1 MVESRSR
8 HHSGHRSG
16 HHSGR
21 HSRRHHSA
29 WRPGKGQWIWF
40 GIAAV
45 ALGVVLFFVRHREW
59 ADFYALHIYPRWS
72 GAMSWLTGWIPF
84 SLDEVL
90 VVATVS
96 GIALCLARFR
106 RRWMALLAL
115 LMWLVVWFYAGWGIN
130 YFRSDIYARA
140 GVRPVVR
147 GSVEIES
154 AESAESGEAAGTV
167 GAAEFGE
174 SAESA
179 GSAGSPADARFE
191 AFLRA
196 YTSELNE
203 SYVPVETID
212 RKALALEIKEY
223 YGSVPERFGL
233 AEPKPWQR
241 PKRLI
246 FSRLY
251 SGVGVLGFVGP
262 FFNEIQVNADVP
274 PVEYPFTY
282 AHELSH
288 LLGVSSEAEANYW
301 AFKACVASAEPA
313 FRYAGLQSLLP
324 HVWSSARR
332 TMPEEEFRLWTE
344 SLRPEVVAALQS
356 EQDYW
361 TDLYSPLIGRI
372 QHRLY
377 DHFLKGNN
385 IPSGTA
391 NYNEVIQI
399 ILSLN

>member
-1 MVESRSR
+1 MAR
-8 HHSGHRSG
+8 HRR
-16 HHSGR
+16 R
-21 HSRRHHSA
+21 HSRRHHSL
-29 WRPGKGQWIWF
+29 WRPGRGQWIWF
-40 GIAAV
+40 GTAAV
-45 ALGVVLFFVRHREW
+45 ALGVVVFFVRHREW

-72 GAMSWLTGWIPF
+72 GVMSWLTGWIPF

-90 VVATVS
+90 VVAAIV
-96 GIALCLARFR
+96 GIVVCLARFR

-140 GVRPVVR
+140 GVKPVVR
-147 GSVEIES
+147 EVE
-154 AESAESGEAAGTV
+154 
-167 GAAEFGE
+167 
-174 SAESA
+174 
-179 GSAGSPADARFE
+179 RFE
-191 AFLRA
+191 AFLQA
-196 YTSELNE
+196 YTSRFNE

-212 RKALALEIKEY
+212 RKALALEVKEY
-223 YGSVPERFGL
+223 YSGMPERFGL

-274 PVEYPFTY
+274 LVEYPFTY

-301 AFKACVASAEPA
+301 AFKACVASAEPE

-332 TMPEEEFRLWTE
+332 TLPEEEFRAWTE

-361 TDLYSPLIGRI
+361 ADLYSPLIGRI

>member
-1 MVESRSR
+1 MAK
-8 HHSGHRSG
+8 HR
-16 HHSGR
+16 
-21 HSRRHHSA
+21 RRHHSA
-29 WRPGKGQWIWF
+29 WRPGKAQWVWF
-40 GIAAV
+40 GTAVV
-45 ALGVVLFFVRHREW
+45 ALGVVLFFVGHREW

-72 GAMSWLTGWIPF
+72 GAVSWLTGWIPF

-90 VVATVS
+90 VVAAVA
-96 GIALCLARFR
+96 GVVVCLVRFR

-147 GSVEIES
+147 GSVEREEA
-154 AESAESGEAAGTV
+154 AESEESAGTV
-167 GAAEFGE
+167 GSADAAE
-174 SAESA
+174 SV
-179 GSAGSPADARFE
+179 GSAGSSADERFE
-191 AFLRA
+191 AFLRV
-196 YTSELNE
+196 YTAGLNE

-212 RKALALEIKEY
+212 RKVLALEVKEY
-223 YGSVPERFGL
+223 YSGVPERFGL

-324 HVWSSARR
+324 QVWSSARR
-332 TMPEEEFRLWTE
+332 TLPEEEFRAWTE

-361 TDLYSPLIGRI
+361 AALYSPLIGRI

>member
-1 MVESRSR
+1 MAK
-8 HHSGHRSG
+8 HR
-16 HHSGR
+16 R
-21 HSRRHHSA
+21 HSRRHHSP
-29 WRPGKGQWIWF
+29 WRPKRGQWIWF
-40 GIAAV
+40 VTAAV
-45 ALGVVLFFVRHREW
+45 ALALVLFFVTHREW

-90 VVATVS
+90 VVAAVV
-96 GIALCLARFR
+96 GIVVCLARFR

-140 GVRPVVR
+140 GVKPVVR
-147 GSVEIES
+147 EVER
-154 AESAESGEAAGTV
+154 V
-167 GAAEFGE
+167 
-174 SAESA
+174 ESA
-179 GSAGSPADARFE
+179 GAGEPAGAAGSGASAGAVGSPADARFE

-196 YTSELNE
+196 YTKGLNE

-212 RKALALEIKEY
+212 RKALALEVKEY
-223 YGSVPERFGL
+223 YSGVPERFGL

-332 TMPEEEFRLWTE
+332 TLLEEEFRAWTE

-361 TDLYSPLIGRI
+361 ADLYSPLIGRI
-372 QHRLY
+372 QHSLY